1 MVLSLANTM
10 YSALRH
16 RELVLAMAQRD
27 LKGFGRGAILGRVW
41 LVLAPLLQVGAY
53 VAVVAFVFG
62 RSSDPT
68 GDRWAY
74 ILYVLSGMAVWQI
87 CARTLQEATMLIR
100 DRMDL
105 VKQVIYPVE
114 TLPVTTLLVSSVGG
128 GVTLCIFL
136 VISAAT
142 GHLGWQVLLLPIPL
156 LLLASFLVG
165 ASWLLSVAGV
175 LLKDLRDVV
184 SLLLGLS
191 VLVSPV
197 VLAPSMVSERVWSI
211 VMLNPLAHVVVVFR
225 DVLQGNFHP
234 ASWIVFASMSLGVLL
249 LGAWVIGRM
258 KVLVNEYL

>member
-1 MVLSLANTM
+1 MGSLAATVA
-10 YSALRH
+10 SALRH
-16 RELVLAMAQRD
+16 HELVIAMAQRD
-27 LKGFGRGAILGRVW
+27 LKGFGRGAVLGRVW
-41 LVLAPLLQVGAY
+41 LVLAPLLQVVAY

-62 RSSDPT
+62 RSSDPD

-74 ILYVLSGMAVWQI
+74 ILYVLSGMTVWQI
-87 CARTLQEATMLIR
+87 CARTLQEATTLIR

-114 TLPVTTLLVSSVGG
+114 TLPVTTLIVSSVGG
-128 GVTLCIFL
+128 AVTGCIFL
-136 VISAAT
+136 ALAAAT
-142 GHLGWQVLLLPIPL
+142 GHLGAHMLLLPVPL
-156 LLLASFLVG
+156 LLLAAFLIG

-175 LLKDLRDVV
+175 LLKDLRDIV

-197 VLAPSMVSERVWSI
+197 VLAPTMVSERVWSL

-225 DVLQGNFHP
+225 DVLQGGFHP
-234 ASWIVFASMSLGVLL
+234 ASWIVFVGLAGGSLL